1 MYIRHFELLSNIK
14 SSIIVITYFIF
25 ICIFF
30 IFLMIKHVNSL
41 ILQTY
46 LICELLLTHHYHSMQ
61 LVAWQPAYIFG
72 KPINENENMNV
83 KTLTLNI
90 FLWLVDPINTFNCP
104 YKTENEPIRISYHG
118 NVHYNSIVDP
128 FKATI
133 GVGLGLPGLQPGVS
147 PARQAQ
153 QRSN

>member
-41 ILQTY
+41 TLQTY
-46 LICELLLTHHYHSMQ
+46 LICELLLTHDYHSMQ

-72 KPINENENMNV
+72 KPINENGNM
-83 KTLTLNI
+83 K
-90 FLWLVDPINTFNCP
+90 C
-104 YKTENEPIRISYHG
+104 
-118 NVHYNSIVDP
+118 
-128 FKATI
+128 
-133 GVGLGLPGLQPGVS
+133 
-147 PARQAQ
+147 
-153 QRSN
+153 